1 MTRDVSVIVPLYNSW
16 HLTVRCLDALFATT
30 KRELLR
36 EVIVVDDGS
45 TDETRARL
53 SSYPGVTAVFLPQN
67 RGFAGACNA
76 GARLASAPLIFFLN
90 NDCFAWEGSLEAMIA
105 AMDDPAIGVVGA
117 RLLFGDGSIQHAGT
131 ACISPGYWWH
141 VYHHLD
147 QRHPDANV
155 PRDFLSVTGAAF
167 LIRRELLEQ
176 FGAFDER
183 YRTGFED
190 VDFCMRTWHRGYR
203 VHYEPRATFTHLESA
218 TQLHVPSNMVE
229 NARKFEARWG
239 PLLAR
244 MPHYELAPPPPVAI
258 LNAPLGKSAD
268 DQAGRQLARAIAQ
281 GGSQV
286 VLAPPGIVPEST
298 AASVQL
304 DWLTVAEPA
313 NARAHIAYVAPHDA
327 PSARA
332 TVYPS
337 IDRYWAATA
346 RGRDLLVEAGVDS
359 LRIELLRVG
368 IDPQAFN
375 PNVPPMQ
382 VAAPQARILVPVAST
397 MPIEVIADLFRAI
410 LPEVQAAS
418 GAVLLMTHET
428 ADAIQAHVQQAM
440 NLAGVPAT
448 VPFLTLSTS
457 QLAEAVHASL
467 LNAAETVVFA
477 QSPDATCFTAFA
489 AMACARLIVAPDA
502 APLNE
507 VLTSENAVIV
517 ANAAA
522 AGPAVREALRRPEQ
536 FIDRRKRARFD
547 VERLYTT
554 YFVVGHVRER
564 LRLLEGH
571 LQGAESVAMTP
582 ALAQIVRDY
591 DLPA

>member
-1 MTRDVSVIVPLYNSW
+1 MIRDVSVVVPLFNSW
-16 HLTVRCLDALFATT
+16 HLTVRCLDALFANTR
-30 KRELLR
+30 RELLR

-53 SSYPGVTAVFLPQN
+53 TAYPGVTAILLPQN

-76 GARLASAPLIFFLN
+76 GARSATAPLLFFLN
-90 NDCFAWEGSLEAMIA
+90 NDCFATEGALEAMVA

-141 VYHHLD
+141 IYHHLD

-167 LIRRELLEQ
+167 LIRRELLEP

-190 VDFCMRTWHRGYR
+190 VDFCMRAWHRGYR
-203 VHYEPRATFTHLESA
+203 VRYEPRATFTHLESA

-244 MPHYELAPPPPVAI
+244 MPHYELGPLPSVSI
-258 LNAPLGKSAD
+258 LNAPLGKTAD
-268 DQAGRQLARAIAQ
+268 DQAGRQFARAIAQ

-286 VLAPPGIVPEST
+286 VLAPAGVVPENA

-304 DWLTVAEPA
+304 DWLTIAAPA
-313 NARAHIAYVAPHDA
+313 NARAHVAYVAPHDVV
-327 PSARA
+327 SARS
-332 TVYPS
+332 VVHPS

-346 RGRDLLVEAGVDS
+346 RGRDLLIEAGVDPAS
-359 LRIELLRVG
+359 IELLRVG

-382 VAAPQARILVPVAST
+382 VAAPQPRILVPVDSS
-397 MPIEVIADLFRAI
+397 MPVNVIADLFRAI
-410 LPEVQAAS
+410 LPEVQAAG

-428 ADAIQAHVQQAM
+428 AEAIQAHVQQAM
-440 NLAGVPAT
+440 HAAGVPTT

-457 QLAEAVHASL
+457 QLAEAVHPGL
-467 LNAAETVVFA
+467 LNASETIVFA
-477 QSPDATCFTAFA
+477 QSPDATCFTVLA
-489 AMACARLIVAPDA
+489 AMACARLIVAPDV

-507 VLTSENAVIV
+507 VLNAENAIL
-517 ANAAA
+517 AGGSAL
-522 AGPAVREALRRPEQ
+522 GPAVREALRRPEK
-536 FIDRRKRARFD
+536 FLDRRKRARFD

-564 LRLLEGH
+564 LRLLGGQ
-571 LQGAESVAMTP
+571 LQAAETVAMTP